1 MREAAVLITGANGEV
16 GHGLI
21 RRLAAN
27 GTKTILALDLEPL
40 DESLQAMCAEVY
52 TGSILDEQLVERM
65 ISKYKL
71 LEIYHLAALLSTRAE
86 FTPER
91 AHQVNVDGTH
101 LLYKTAL
108 EQGSWAA
115 EPVKFLFPSSIAV
128 FGLPN
133 LEIKNKTGRV
143 KEWEWTKPTTM
154 YGCNKLYCEQLGR
167 YYSDHYRQ
175 LADER
180 SPVTLD
186 FRCLRYP
193 GLISAETLPSG
204 GTSDFAP
211 EMIHAGAKGV
221 PYPCFVR
228 EDTTI
233 PFMVMPDAI
242 DALIDLAMAD
252 ITTLNQR
259 VYNVT
264 SFSLSAGEVRDRALK
279 HFPDADIT
287 FHPDPKRQAIVDT
300 WPTDVDDS
308 AARKDWGWKPKLDA
322 KASFEDY
329 LAPEIAKRYIK

>member
-1 MREAAVLITGANGEV
+1 MREPAVLITGANGEV

-21 RRLAAN
+21 RRLSAN
-27 GTKTILALDLEPL
+27 GAKTILALDLEPL
-40 DESLQAMCAEVY
+40 DSSLRPMCAEVY
-52 TGSILDEQLVERM
+52 TGSILDQQLLERM
-65 ISKYKL
+65 VSKYKL
-71 LEIYHLAALLSTRAE
+71 TEIHHLAALLSTRAE

-101 LLYKTAL
+101 KLLRIAL
-108 EQGSWAA
+108 DQGSWAA

-128 FGLPN
+128 FGLPD
-133 LEIKNKTGRV
+133 LEIKRQTGRV

-175 LADER
+175 LSEER
-180 SPVTLD
+180 NPVTLD

-204 GTSDFAP
+204 GTSDYAP
-211 EMIHAGAKGV
+211 EMIHAGAKGE

-233 PFMVMPDAI
+233 PFMAMPDAI
-242 DALIDLAMAD
+242 DALVALAEANLD
-252 ITTLNQR
+252 GLTRR

-264 SFSLSAGEVRDRALK
+264 SFSLSAGEIREEVLR
-279 HFPDADIT
+279 HFPGADIT
-287 FHPDPKRQAIVDT
+287 FLPDTKRQAIVDT
-300 WPTDVDDS
+300 WPADVDDS
-308 AARKDWGWKPKLDA
+308 AAREDWAWGPKLDA
-322 KASFEDY
+322 RATFDDY
-329 LAPEIAKRYIK
+329 LAPEISKRYMK